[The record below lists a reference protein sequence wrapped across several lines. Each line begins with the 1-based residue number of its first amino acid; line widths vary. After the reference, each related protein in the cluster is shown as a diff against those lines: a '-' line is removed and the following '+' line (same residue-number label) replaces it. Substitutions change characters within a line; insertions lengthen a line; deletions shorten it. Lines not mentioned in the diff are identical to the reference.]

1 MKMMV
6 TAWYMDAGTWAPT
19 PEVWS
24 TLLAYLPPGEREKVE
39 RFRFA
44 KDQKF
49 ALVSRLLQRHVV
61 HTAFKTPFDA
71 IHLERTPHGKPFWP
85 ACPSPTWNYNVSHQ
99 GSLVA
104 IASAENVRIGV
115 DVVCV
120 TDKPSHVTTESFLA
134 TFTTFFGPREW
145 AQIHAS
151 VDPLRCFFH
160 LWSLKEAYVK
170 ALGVGVG
177 FDLLRAQF
185 DCTNVDATTLFVDDV
200 ASRTWQ
206 FSTTAL
212 DATHIATI
220 ALEVPVDQ
228 PRASIVWQQLP
239 ISALLRST

>member
-1 MKMMV
+1 MTV
-6 TAWYMDAGTWAPT
+6 TAWYIDAGAWAPT
-19 PEVWS
+19 PDVWS
-24 TLLAYLPPGEREKVE
+24 TLLAYLLPVEREKVQ

-49 ALVSRLLQRHVV
+49 ALLSRLLQRHLV
-61 HTAFKTPFDA
+61 HTAFGTPFDA
-71 IHLERTPHGKPFWP
+71 IHLDRTPHGKPSWP
-85 ACPSPTWNYNVSHQ
+85 DCPSPTWNYNVSHQ
-99 GSLVA
+99 ERLVA
-104 IASAENVRIGV
+104 IASADSVRIGV

-134 TFTTFFGPREW
+134 TFAAFFGPREW

-151 VDPLRCFFH
+151 PDPLRRFFH

-177 FDLLRAQF
+177 FDLLRVQF
-185 DCTNVDATTLFVDDV
+185 DCTDVDASPTLYVDGV

-206 FSTTAL
+206 FHTTPLL
-212 DATHIATI
+212 DATHLASI
-220 ALEVPVDQ
+220 ALELPADQ
-228 PRASIVWQQLP
+228 PRVSVAWQQLP